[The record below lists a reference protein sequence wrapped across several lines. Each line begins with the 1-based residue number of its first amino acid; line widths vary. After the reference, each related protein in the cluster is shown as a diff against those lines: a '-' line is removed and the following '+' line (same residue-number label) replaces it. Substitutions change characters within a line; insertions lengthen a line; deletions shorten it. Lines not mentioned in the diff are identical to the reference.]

1 MSSSPATLLIAA
13 VVAGVASSA
22 VTVTLID
29 DDGTAAAEGGA
40 TSAQE
45 LDSLKRLV
53 ETVQDRQADLDRQ
66 FSDLQLDVLASAG
79 NATSGGAGPEPLTA
93 SHEELAMLRQ
103 EVAALSTKV
112 GGESVEPFMIETVSD
127 ALQTIRDQEDKE
139 REEQWA
145 ARMEER
151 NEERLEE
158 LTEELALDG
167 YQQGQLKQLMDD
179 HATKRDEIMDSAR
192 ESGDFD
198 GLRDAFTELREGEE
212 ATLALFLTPSQLE
225 ALEEMGGAR
234 AATGGGGFGRGGGG
248 PGFGG
253 GGR

>member
-1 MSSSPATLLIAA
+1 MSSSPATLLLAA

-22 VTVTLID
+22 VTMTLID
-29 DDGTAAAEGGA
+29 GDETASVEGGA
-40 TSAQE
+40 SSAQE
-45 LDSLKRLV
+45 IDSLKRLV
-53 ETVQDRQADLDRQ
+53 ESVRDRQAELDRQ

-79 NATSGGAGPEPLTA
+79 NAASGGGPEPLAA
-93 SHEELAMLRQ
+93 SHEELATLRQ
-103 EVAALSTKV
+103 EVAALSTRV
-112 GGESVEPFMIETVSD
+112 GGESAEPFMIDTVSD
-127 ALQTIRDQEDKE
+127 ALQTIRDQEDQE

-158 LTEELALDG
+158 LTEELGLDG
-167 YQQGQLKQLMDD
+167 YQQGQMKQLMDD
-179 HATKRDEIMDSAR
+179 HATERDEIMDAAR
-192 ESGDFD
+192 ESGDF
-198 GLRDAFTELREGEE
+198 GSLRDAFTELREGEE

-234 AATGGGGFGRGGGG
+234 SATGGGGFGRGGGG